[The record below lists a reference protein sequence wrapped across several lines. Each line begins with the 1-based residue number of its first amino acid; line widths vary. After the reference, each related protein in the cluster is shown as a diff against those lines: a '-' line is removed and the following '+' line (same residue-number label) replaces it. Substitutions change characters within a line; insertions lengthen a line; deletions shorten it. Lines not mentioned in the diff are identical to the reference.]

1 MSTVSSR
8 EKNMLFITV
17 VIVLYAVAA
26 LSFKKQMAGWKAAEK
41 VYATA
46 QKKLAEENALI
57 AARDEWTARYE
68 QVRDLMPVF
77 PYDKDVDTHWLN
89 IMDSTATKNGVA
101 IARRQTNKEAEV
113 GDVYELP
120 IDCKD
125 WEGSLESLVKFL
137 FDLNQAGAM
146 LDVRQLYVRP
156 SSKPGY
162 LKGTFTLYCAYM
174 RGKVD
179 KAPARVQKPEF
190 GAATENVTNATDAAA
205 AEAPAAET
213 PAAGEMAAPA
223 PAQAP
228 AAGVPPAEA
237 ASPAPAQ
244 APAVGVPPADAPVAA
259 P

>member
-26 LSFKKQMAGWKAAEK
+26 LSFKKQMASWKAAQK
-41 VYATA
+41 VYVTA

-57 AARDEWTARYE
+57 AARDEWTSRYE

-89 IMDSTATKNGVA
+89 IMDSTATKNELG

-125 WEGSLESLVKFL
+125 WEGSLEALVKFL
-137 FDLNQAGAM
+137 YDLNQQGAM

-179 KAPARVQKPEF
+179 KLPARAQKPE
-190 GAATENVTNATDAAA
+190 ADASAEHATNETAAAA
-205 AEAPAAET
+205 AEAPSAET
-213 PAAGEMAAPA
+213 QAAGAAMDPAPTQPPAEAPA
-223 PAQAP
+223 PAP
-228 AAGVPPAEA
+228 
-237 ASPAPAQ
+237 
-244 APAVGVPPADAPVAA
+244 
-259 P
+259 